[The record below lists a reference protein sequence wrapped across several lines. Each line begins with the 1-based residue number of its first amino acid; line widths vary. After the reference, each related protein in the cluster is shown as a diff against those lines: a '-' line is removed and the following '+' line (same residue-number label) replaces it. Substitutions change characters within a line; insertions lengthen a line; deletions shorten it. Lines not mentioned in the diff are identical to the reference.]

1 MHPPPLATA
10 GEAGGDRAAR
20 RRHPSHPPDRVRSC
34 QLDTRAEPRPP
45 AAEHDTAAPAAAA
58 APADAAPIALQPL
71 KDEELKRQ
79 QLETMK
85 FRATGLLVAAFVVY
99 IVTRVLEERWPWLGY
114 VRATAEASMVGGLA
128 DWFAVTALF
137 RYPMGLRIPH
147 TAIIP
152 NRKERI
158 GRSLGNFVQNNFLS
172 PAVIRVRL
180 QKASIAHKLADW
192 LARAEHGEIVG
203 RHAAAAV
210 SGLVQ
215 VLKDEEVQELIETS
229 VSKRV
234 RATQVAPL
242 MGKAL
247 SLMTHNNR
255 HQELLDS
262 ALRLMGRLVE
272 ENREG
277 LRQKIRDELPWWVPS
292 PIDEKI
298 HQKIVSG
305 IEHTLEEV
313 AINPEH
319 PLRHRYNEAMLE
331 FVEKLRTSP
340 DMIERGE
347 HLKEDL
353 LQHPAV
359 RGYSASL
366 WGDLKASV
374 LKHAADP
381 GSEFRRRIAHTVT
394 RFAES
399 MRNDPEL
406 MEKVDGWIES
416 AVLYVVEQY
425 RGEVAELIASTVA
438 AWDPEDTTRKIEL
451 QIGKDLQFIRI
462 NGTLVGG
469 LAGLVIYTISQFFG
483 G

>member
-1 MHPPPLATA
+1 M
-10 GEAGGDRAAR
+10 
-20 RRHPSHPPDRVRSC
+20 
-34 QLDTRAEPRPP
+34 DTQVEPRPP
-45 AAEHDTAAPAAAA
+45 AADRRAPAGETAPAAK
-58 APADAAPIALQPL
+58 ADAPLTLQPL
-71 KDEELKRQ
+71 KDEEQKRE
-79 QLETMK
+79 QLDSMK
-85 FRATGLLVAAFVVY
+85 RRATGLLLVAFVVF
-99 IVTRVLEERWPWLGY
+99 IVTRLLEGRWPWLGY

-137 RYPMGLRIPH
+137 RYPAGLKIPH

-172 PAVIRVRL
+172 PAVIRQRL
-180 QKASIAHKLADW
+180 QQASIAHKLADW
-192 LARAEHGEIVG
+192 LAQPEHGEIVG
-203 RHAAAAV
+203 RHAAASV

-229 VSKRV
+229 VSRRV

-247 SLMTHNNR
+247 SLMTHGNR

-262 ALRLMGRLVE
+262 ALKLVGRLVE

-298 HQKIVSG
+298 YQKIIAG
-305 IEHTLEEV
+305 IENTLGEV
-313 AINPEH
+313 TVNPEH

-340 DMIERGE
+340 EMIEKGE

-406 MEKVDGWIES
+406 MEKVDGWVES
-416 AVLYVVEQY
+416 AALYVVEQY

-469 LAGLVIYTISQFFG
+469 LAGLVIYTLSQIFAR
-483 G
+483 

>member
-1 MHPPPLATA
+1 M
-10 GEAGGDRAAR
+10 
-20 RRHPSHPPDRVRSC
+20 
-34 QLDTRAEPRPP
+34 EPRPP
-45 AAEHDTAAPAAAA
+45 VTERPAPAAPGELTADEAA
-58 APADAAPIALQPL
+58 AIALQPI

-85 FRATGLLVAAFVVY
+85 FRATGLLVVACAVY
-99 IVTRVLEERWPWLGY
+99 IVARILETRWPWMGY

-137 RYPMGLRIPH
+137 RYPMGLKIPH

-192 LARAEHGEIVG
+192 LAQPEHGEMVG
-203 RHAAAAV
+203 RHAAAMV
-210 SGLVQ
+210 SGIVQ
-215 VLKDEEVQELIETS
+215 VLKDEEVQELIESS
-229 VSKRV
+229 VAKRV
-234 RATQVAPL
+234 RSTQVAPL

-262 ALRLMGRLVE
+262 ALRLVGRLVE

-298 HQKIVSG
+298 YQKIVTG

-340 DMIERGE
+340 DMIEKGE

-366 WGDLKASV
+366 WGDLKASL

-394 RFAES
+394 RFADS
-399 MRNDPEL
+399 MRHDPEL

-416 AVLYVVEQY
+416 AVLYIVEQY
-425 RGEVAELIASTVA
+425 RGEVAELISSTVS

-469 LAGLVIYTISQFFG
+469 LAGLLIYTLSQLFG
-483 G
+483 H

>member
-1 MHPPPLATA
+1 V
-10 GEAGGDRAAR
+10 G
-20 RRHPSHPPDRVRSC
+20 
-34 QLDTRAEPRPP
+34 
-45 AAEHDTAAPAAAA
+45 AAPAA
-58 APADAAPIALQPL
+58 PAKSIALQPI
-71 KDEELKRQ
+71 KDEELKREA
-79 QLETMK
+79 LEKMK
-85 FRATGLLVAAFVVY
+85 FRATGMLVVASAVYLATRLL
-99 IVTRVLEERWPWLGY
+99 EDRWPWLGY

-137 RYPMGLRIPH
+137 RYPMGIHIPH

-172 PAVIRVRL
+172 PAVIRTRL
-180 QKASIAHKLADW
+180 QGAGIAAKLADW
-192 LARAEHGEIVG
+192 LSLPEHGEVVG
-203 RHAAAAV
+203 KHAAAAV
-210 SGLVQ
+210 TGVVQ
-215 VLKDEEVQELIETS
+215 VLKDEEVQELIESS
-229 VSKRV
+229 VIKRA
-234 RATQVAPL
+234 RDTQVAPVV
-242 MGKAL
+242 GRVL
-247 SLMTHNNR
+247 SLMTHGDR

-262 ALRLMGRLVE
+262 ALRLVDRLIE

-277 LRQKIRDELPWWVPS
+277 LRQRIRDELPWWVPT

-298 HQKIVSG
+298 YQKIITGV
-305 IEHTLEEV
+305 EKTLEEV
-313 AINPEH
+313 ATNHDH
-319 PLRHRYNEAMLE
+319 PLRQRYNEAMLE
-331 FVEKLRTSP
+331 FIEKLRTSP

-347 HLKEDL
+347 HLKEEL
-353 LQHPAV
+353 LEHPVV

-374 LKHAADP
+374 LRHAADP

-399 MRNDPEL
+399 MRGDPEL
-406 MEKVDGWIES
+406 LAKVDGWIES
-416 AVLYVVEQY
+416 AVLYFVEQY
-425 RGEVAELIASTVA
+425 RGEVAELISSTVA

-469 LAGLVIYTISQFFG
+469 LAGLVIYTLSQLLG
-483 G
+483 H

>member
-1 MHPPPLATA
+1 
-10 GEAGGDRAAR
+10 
-20 RRHPSHPPDRVRSC
+20 V
-34 QLDTRAEPRPP
+34 EPRPP
-45 AAEHDTAAPAAAA
+45 VTGGPLPPAEPPRPD
-58 APADAAPIALQPL
+58 DAASLALQPI
-71 KDEELKRQ
+71 KDEELKRE
-79 QLETMK
+79 QLEQMK
-85 FRATGLLVAAFVVY
+85 RRATGLLLLAFVVFA
-99 IVTRVLEERWPWLGY
+99 VTRVLESRYPWLGY
-114 VRATAEASMVGGLA
+114 IRATAEASMVGGLA

-172 PAVIRVRL
+172 PGVIRMRL
-180 QKASIAHKLADW
+180 QKASIAARLADW
-192 LARAEHGEIVG
+192 LAEPAHGEVVG

-234 RATQVAPL
+234 RDTQVAPL

-255 HQELLDS
+255 HQELLDA
-262 ALRLMGRLVE
+262 ALRLVGRLMD

-277 LRQKIRDELPWWVPS
+277 LRQRIRDELPWWVPT
-292 PIDEKI
+292 PIDDKI
-298 HQKIVSG
+298 YQKIVSG
-305 IEHTLEEV
+305 IETTLEEV
-313 AINPEH
+313 AVNPEH

-366 WGDLKASV
+366 WADVKASV

-399 MRNDPEL
+399 MRNDPEM
-406 MEKVDGWIES
+406 MEKVDGWVES
-416 AVLYVVEQY
+416 AVLYIVEQY
-425 RGEVAELIASTVA
+425 RGEVADLIATTVA

-469 LAGLVIYTISQFFG
+469 LAGLVIYTLTQLLTR
-483 G
+483 

>member
-1 MHPPPLATA
+1 M
-10 GEAGGDRAAR
+10 
-20 RRHPSHPPDRVRSC
+20 
-34 QLDTRAEPRPP
+34 DTQVEPRPATDRRAP
-45 AAEHDTAAPAAAA
+45 NMETAPVAPPG
-58 APADAAPIALQPL
+58 APLTLQPL

-79 QLETMK
+79 QLDSMK
-85 FRATGLLVAAFVVY
+85 FRATGLLIGAFVVF
-99 IVTRVLEERWPWLGY
+99 IVTRLLEGRWPWLGY

-137 RYPMGLRIPH
+137 RYPAGLRIPH

-172 PAVIRVRL
+172 PAVIRQRL
-180 QKASIAHKLADW
+180 QQASIAHKLADW
-192 LARAEHGEIVG
+192 LAQPEHGEIVG
-203 RHAAAAV
+203 RHAAASV

-229 VSKRV
+229 VSRRV

-247 SLMTHNNR
+247 SLMTHGNR

-262 ALRLMGRLVE
+262 ALKLVGRLVE

-298 HQKIVSG
+298 YQKIISG
-305 IEHTLEEV
+305 IENTLGEV
-313 AINPEH
+313 TVNPEH

-340 DMIERGE
+340 DMIEKGE

-366 WGDLKASV
+366 WGDLKASL

-399 MRNDPEL
+399 MRHDPEL
-406 MEKVDGWIES
+406 MEKVDGWVES
-416 AVLYVVEQY
+416 AALYVVEQY

-469 LAGLVIYTISQFFG
+469 LAGLVIYTLSQIFAR
-483 G
+483 

>member
-1 MHPPPLATA
+1 M
-10 GEAGGDRAAR
+10 
-20 RRHPSHPPDRVRSC
+20 
-34 QLDTRAEPRPP
+34 DTRVEPRPQVTVR
-45 AAEHDTAAPAAAA
+45 AAEPVPPPPPAEPDDQAAS
-58 APADAAPIALQPL
+58 IALQPI

-85 FRATGLLVAAFVVY
+85 RRATGLLLVAAVVFG
-99 IVTRVLEERWPWLGY
+99 ITRALEGRWPWLGY
-114 VRATAEASMVGGLA
+114 LRATAEASMVGGLA

-172 PAVIRVRL
+172 PGVIRVRL

-192 LARAEHGEIVG
+192 LALPEHGEIVG
-203 RHAAAAV
+203 RHAAA
-210 SGLVQ
+210 SIGGLVQ
-215 VLKDEEVQELIETS
+215 VLKDEEVQELIES
-229 VSKRV
+229 SISKRV
-234 RATQVAPL
+234 RATQVAPV

-262 ALRLMGRLVE
+262 ALRLVGRLVE

-277 LRQKIRDELPWWVPS
+277 LRQRIRDELPWWVPS

-298 HQKIVSG
+298 YQKIITGV
-305 IEHTLEEV
+305 ENTLEEV

-331 FVEKLRTSP
+331 FIEKLRTSP
-340 DMIERGE
+340 EMIERGE

-381 GSEFRRRIAHTVT
+381 GSEFRRRIAAAVT

-416 AVLYVVEQY
+416 AVLYIVEQY
-425 RGEVAELIASTVA
+425 RGEVAELISSTVA

-469 LAGLVIYTISQFFG
+469 LAGLVIYTLSQIFAHW
-483 G
+483 